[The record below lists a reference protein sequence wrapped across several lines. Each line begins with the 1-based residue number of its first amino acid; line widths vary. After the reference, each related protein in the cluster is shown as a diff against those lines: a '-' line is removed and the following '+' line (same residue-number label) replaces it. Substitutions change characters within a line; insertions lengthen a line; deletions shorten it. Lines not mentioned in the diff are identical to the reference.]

1 MKKVRV
7 RFAPSPTGFMHVGNA
22 RTALFNYLFARH
34 NKGDFILRIEDTDL
48 ERHNEDAV
56 KAIFETLNWLT
67 LDYDEVYRQS
77 KRFDIY
83 KKYVDYLLEKGLA
96 YECYCTKEE
105 LEKMREEQLKRGEP
119 PRYTGKCR
127 NLTPEEKERLRK
139 EGRKPV
145 IRFKV
150 PENEIIAWD
159 DLVKGHLE
167 FNSSNI
173 GGDFVIVRSNG
184 IPVYNFVVVVDDH
197 LMNITHVIRGED
209 HISNTPK
216 QILLYKAFGW
226 EIPKFAHLPIILGKD
241 RSKLSK
247 RHGSTSVEEFRKK
260 GYLPE
265 SLINFLALLGW
276 YPNEELYKKLASKK
290 EHVEIFT
297 KEELIELFDLKDV
310 NPAPAVF
317 DTTKLDFINE
327 YFIRKLDL
335 DTLYKHLL
343 EFVKVREDIN
353 IKEEN
358 NRLLIKYKDEIYETD
373 KDTFFKA
380 IELTRN
386 YYTTLEDVFVYL
398 KELLKDEYEID
409 ENALKFLKEN
419 EDSLNVINAFYEKI
433 KNLEEVLSKEIF
445 KKLVKKIQKELKVK
459 GKRLYMPLRI
469 ALTGKMQG
477 LELDALVEFLGKDRV
492 LKRLENF
499 LRKVENA

>member
-409 ENALKFLKEN
+409 ENALKFLREN
-419 EDSLNVINAFYEKI
+419 EDSLKVINAFYEKI

-445 KKLVKKIQKELKVK
+445 KKLVKEIQKELKVK

-477 LELDALVEFLGKDRV
+477 LELDALVKFLGKDRV

>member
-343 EFVKVREDIN
+343 EFVKVRKDID

-358 NRLLIKYKDEIYETD
+358 NRLLIKYKNEIYETD

-409 ENALKFLKEN
+409 ENALKFLREN
-419 EDSLNVINAFYEKI
+419 EDSLKVINAFYEKI

-445 KKLVKKIQKELKVK
+445 KKLVKEIQKELKVK

>member
-343 EFVKVREDIN
+343 EFVKVRKDID

-409 ENALKFLKEN
+409 ENALKFLREN
-419 EDSLNVINAFYEKI
+419 EDSLKVINAFYEKI

-445 KKLVKKIQKELKVK
+445 KKLVKEIQKELKVK

-492 LKRLENF
+492 LERLENF